1 MLNTGQTIDH
11 FKVVK
16 KLGEGGMGE
25 VYLVEDQK
33 LNRQVALKILT
44 AEFFS
49 DVERQK
55 RFQREAK
62 TAAQISHHNIMA
74 IYDIG
79 TSTEPDTGR
88 EINYIVMEY
97 IQGEPL
103 ANYLQR
109 HPNDVPTVV
118 RLAEKI
124 ASGLAAAHKIN
135 IVHRDIKAA
144 NIMVNEDGEPKILDF
159 GLAKSLD
166 VLQWGEKDDGTETV
180 SQQLTKAGKII
191 GTVSYMSPEQA
202 RGEDVDVRSDIFS
215 FGVLLY
221 KMATGRLPFED
232 SSPVST
238 LAKILEA
245 RPESPRLKNQNVP
258 AELERII
265 DECLQKDPGDR
276 YQDTRDLVVD
286 LRNLRRQYDSGP
298 SESLSSVSV
307 VSTETPKVRAFKL
320 GVGSLILLVIALMAL
335 VAIVTNWFRTDDG
348 EYIPAL
354 RAGENS
360 LAILSFE
367 NKTGDPEL
375 DWMETGLP
383 EILLTDLAQSQ
394 AINLVSRQRLLD
406 YLHREKEGDA
416 DSYTHTE
423 MLSAARALGAVNL
436 LSGSLYKLGD
446 KIRIDARLE
455 EVATG
460 KIILGEKVVGKDAF
474 ALVDS
479 MTEKIADG
487 LNISELRAATVSVS
501 ELTSSS
507 PEAYRLYHDGMKKLE
522 LELYEEAI
530 DKFNRALEI
539 DPGFALAYMRIGM
552 ANVFR
557 GRPQEGA
564 RYFAL
569 AQEYK
574 SRLPLREKS
583 LLDIYSGFW
592 LEQRY
597 DESFVRLET
606 FVNHYPDDKEGR
618 TFYALVFV
626 AFAQDTASAF
636 AHLDTVLEIDPQYQ
650 LALSF
655 YAQTHQEY
663 GDLEKAVEY
672 VKLIRRYHPESPA
685 PFLRLA
691 DLYLRQMKLDDAID
705 EYTDALSRF
714 PDNPQALRG
723 LSSLYIRKR
732 DFESSRQYLEKFAQ
746 RYHNDPYRM
755 EDYYHA
761 HANLANWSG
770 KFRSSL
776 DLRFRALEQA
786 KLTGDSSIIFNALH
800 AISSHYERYDLPDSA
815 LFYARE
821 AHRWASPLE
830 RLTYPLRL
838 VTIDHNTEAEARPVF
853 KKSLDEFKSRM
864 PSQMWPLLNL
874 VEQLFEAYCQLDT
887 AAIIEAREELAEQ
900 QQQEGGG
907 NVRLAGYLRVLSG
920 QYESG
925 NEILQKFVS
934 GRYETTSG
942 FHYPYIL
949 YLLGVANEGLGNTEE
964 AIQNYEE
971 MLQYWGNPEIELK
984 EIKDARAR
992 LAKLTS

>member
-1 MLNTGQTIDH
+1 MLNPGQMIAH

-25 VYLVEDQK
+25 VYLAEDQK
-33 LNRQVALKILT
+33 LNRQVALKVLP
-44 AEFFS
+44 ADYF
-49 DVERQK
+49 DDAERQQ

-62 TAAQISHHNIMA
+62 TAAQISHANVMA

-79 TSTEPDTGR
+79 AVVDPTTGR
-88 EINYIVMEY
+88 EMNYIVMEHV
-97 IQGEPL
+97 QGEPL
-103 ANYLQR
+103 IDYLQH
-109 HPNDVPTVV
+109 HPNDMATVV

-135 IVHRDIKAA
+135 IVHRDIKAL
-144 NIMVNEDGEPKILDF
+144 NIVVNRDGEPKILDF
-159 GLAKSLD
+159 GLAKPLD
-166 VLQWGEKDDGTETV
+166 ALQWGDKDDSTETV
-180 SQQLTKAGKII
+180 SQHLTRAGKII

-202 RGEDVDVRSDIFS
+202 RGEEVDIRSDIFS
-215 FGVLLY
+215 FGILLY
-221 KMATGRLPFED
+221 KMATGYLPFTG

-245 RPESPRLKNQNVP
+245 KPESPRLKNQNVP
-258 AELERII
+258 TELERII
-265 DECLQKDPGDR
+265 DKCLQKDPGDR

-298 SESLSSVSV
+298 TDSLSA
-307 VSTETPKVRAFKL
+307 VRDVPSDIHKSRVLGLGWKKL
-320 GVGSLILLVIALMAL
+320 ALIAAAL
-335 VAIVTNWFRTDDG
+335 VVLIAVFTGVFDTSSSDG
-348 EYIPAL
+348 VPTL
-354 RAGENS
+354 RAGESS
-360 LAILSFE
+360 LAIVSFE
-367 NKTGDPEL
+367 NKTGDAGL
-375 DWMETGLP
+375 DWLETGLP

-394 AINLVSRQRLLD
+394 AINLISRERLLD
-406 YLHREKEGDA
+406 YLNREKKGDA
-416 DSYTHTE
+416 DSHTHAE

-446 KIRIDARLE
+446 NIRIDARLE

-460 KIILGEKVVGKDAF
+460 KIILGEKVVGRDAF

-479 MTEKIADG
+479 LTEKIAHS
-487 LNISELRAATVSVS
+487 LNVSELMSSHVSVS

-507 PEAYRLYHDGMKKLE
+507 PEAYRLYHEGMEKFE

-530 DKFNRALEI
+530 DKFNRALAI

-557 GRPQEGA
+557 GRQQEGA

-597 DESFVRLET
+597 DESFIRLET

-618 TFYALVFV
+618 TFYALAFV

-691 DLYLRQMKLDDAID
+691 DLYLEQMKLDDAID
-705 EYTDALSRF
+705 EYTDALARF
-714 PDNPQALRG
+714 PDNPRALRG

-732 DFESSRQYLEKFAQ
+732 DFESSRQYLEKFAK

-755 EDYYHA
+755 ENYYHA

-776 DLRFRALEQA
+776 DLLFQALKQA
-786 KLTGDSSIIFNALH
+786 KLTGDSSITFNALH
-800 AISSHYERYDLPDSA
+800 AISSNYERYDLPDSA
-815 LFYARE
+815 LFYARV
-821 AHRWASPLE
+821 AHRWANPLE

-887 AAIIEAREELAEQ
+887 AAMIEATEELAKQ

-925 NEILQKFVS
+925 IEILQRFVS
-934 GRYETTSG
+934 GRHELTSG
-942 FHYPYIL
+942 FHYPYIR
-949 YLLGVANEGLGNTEE
+949 YLLGIANEGLGNTEE

-971 MLQYWGNPEIELK
+971 MLRYWSKPEIELK
-984 EIKDARAR
+984 EIKDARTR